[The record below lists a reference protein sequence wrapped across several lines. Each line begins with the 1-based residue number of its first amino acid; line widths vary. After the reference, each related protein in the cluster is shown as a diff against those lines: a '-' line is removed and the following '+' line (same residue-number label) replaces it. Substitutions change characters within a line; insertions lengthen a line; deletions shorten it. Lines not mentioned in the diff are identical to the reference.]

1 MISIIHIEM
10 SLLNIYILYYM
21 CVYVYTHIYN
31 LIYIFAICHIFKY
44 GKMLTIVGLGGGYMG
59 VYILPI
65 V

>member
-1 MISIIHIEM
+1 
-10 SLLNIYILYYM
+10 M

>member
-10 SLLNIYILYYM
+10 SLLNIYILYL
-21 CVYVYTHIYN
+21 YVCICICIYN

-44 GKMLTIVGLGGGYMG
+44 GEMLTIVGLGGGHMS